1 MTDDTAA
8 RIAAAN
14 RQHFDFYALDPD
26 AEGFMS
32 LAKNISDLVRMNMP
46 ADADLKEWEKAIT
59 CTITAAQALNLHWP
73 GPAEETQLIGSTLVM
88 LGAVAWML
96 GDGQ

>member
-14 RQHFDFYALDPD
+14 REHFSFYALDPD

-32 LAKNISDLVRMNMP
+32 LARNVAELVRHTMP
-46 ADADLKEWEKAIT
+46 ADADPKQWEMAIT
-59 CTITAAQALNLHWP
+59 TTAGAAQALNIHYP
-73 GPAEETQLIGSTLVM
+73 YPEDESRIIGATLVM

-96 GDGQ
+96 GDGA